1 MHLHIHSK
9 EMNAERGAVNKEI
22 ILFLGQASGNLLSFS

>member
-9 EMNAERGAVNKEI
+9 ELNAEGGAVNKEI
-22 ILFLGQASGNLLSFS
+22 ILFLGQASGNMLNFS